1 MSLVKMDRRF
11 KGHPWWTHKWDKY
24 GYGEEAC
31 RRIILEFID
40 QREYLTRMN
49 GSGCFEFEA
58 SYLKRAGKQVPEW
71 GFNESGN
78 IFLRDTAL
86 INFRLA
92 MEKWQ

>member
-1 MSLVKMDRRF
+1 MDRRF

-40 QREYLTRMN
+40 QREYMTRMN

-58 SYLKRAGKQVPEW
+58 SYLKRAGQQVPEW

-86 INFRLA
+86 TNFRLA
-92 MEKWQ
+92 MERWQ